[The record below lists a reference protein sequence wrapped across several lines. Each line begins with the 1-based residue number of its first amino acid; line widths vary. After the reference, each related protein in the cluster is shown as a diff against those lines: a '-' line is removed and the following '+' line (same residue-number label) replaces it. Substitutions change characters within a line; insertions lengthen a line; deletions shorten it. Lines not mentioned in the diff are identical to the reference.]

1 MKKYVILN
9 KFDYPDELVKEKA
22 QIVVAGKEVF
32 AGDTVELNDAD
43 YDTQS
48 LLATNYIAVAKLE
61 DAQEKVE
68 KKKK

>member
-1 MKKYVILN
+1 
-9 KFDYPDELVKEKA
+9 
-22 QIVVAGKEVF
+22 VVAGKEVF